1 MVLSLAAVLAAAAHA
16 GPAVMPSFE
25 NLLLDARAAVHAT
38 RAAQRAEKSSNLG
51 PRIDRAA
58 WDLQRWQRDAQ
69 DLRRNLQL
77 LKSRLNRRLD
87 APARP
92 GRPGPGR
99 PDDSQVRWDVQ
110 RVGRQLEQHARDLRW
125 TLQEL
130 QSIRQAITEKDPE
143 LAGPANRLDG
153 ANTWFASDER
163 WLENELRFIGFD
175 LRRAGFHFEAFD
187 YERHGRDIDSD
198 VRGIED
204 ETRQILAKV
213 R

>member
-25 NLLLDARAAVHAT
+25 NMLLDARAAVHAT
-38 RAAQRAEKSSNLG
+38 RAAQREQKSSNLG

-69 DLRRNLQL
+69 TLTRNLRF
-77 LKSRLNRRLD
+77 LKSRLNRYR
-87 APARP
+87 APQRGQPDMDP
-92 GRPGPGR
+92 GL
-99 PDDSQVRWDVQ
+99 RWDVQ
-110 RVGRQLEQHARDLRW
+110 RYSRDLEQHARDLRW
-125 TLQEL
+125 TSQEL
-130 QSIRQAITEKDPE
+130 TSVRQAITEKDPE
-143 LAGPANRLDG
+143 LAAAAARLES
-153 ANTWFASDER
+153 ATTWLTSEER
-163 WLENELRFIGFD
+163 WLENELRWIGFD

-187 YERHGRDIDSD
+187 YERHGRDVEAD
-198 VRGIED
+198 VRAVED